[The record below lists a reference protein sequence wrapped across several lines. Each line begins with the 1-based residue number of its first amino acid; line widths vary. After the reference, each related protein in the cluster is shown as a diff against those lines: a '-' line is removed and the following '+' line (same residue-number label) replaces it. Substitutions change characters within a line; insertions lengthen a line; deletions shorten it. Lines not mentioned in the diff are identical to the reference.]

1 MELIN
6 FTKSLLKANLNIKS
20 FPFKLNFAIT
30 WKCNARCKM
39 CNIWKKKSSNEL
51 TLSEIEE
58 FARKNPY
65 FSWVSLTGGEPFI
78 RADFVKIVK
87 SFKNFSP
94 LYILNIPTNGIL
106 TEKIERDIRQ
116 ILELKIPNIIVTIS
130 IDGDKKI
137 HDYIRGIDGA
147 FDKALL
153 TFKILRDISKKNKGF
168 KILFAYTIS
177 PFNVGRFEDAYNE
190 IKKEVKDVSIY
201 DFHINIFHYSTH
213 YYSND
218 NVLIANVKKYESL
231 LLEEIRKILKMK
243 NNSIDPLNFVER
255 EYLRFALKFIKTGI
269 TPLPCK
275 SLRSSIFIDPFSNI
289 YPCTMWNVKLGNIK
303 NYNYEI
309 KKIFREK
316 KIEKLL
322 SLIDKKKCQNCWT
335 PCEANQ
341 TILGNMM
348 KLLNYNF

>member
-1 MELIN
+1 MEFIN
-6 FTKSLLKANLNIKS
+6 FTNNLLKSNLNIKS

-39 CNIWKKKSSNEL
+39 CNIWKKKSLNEL

-58 FARKNPY
+58 FARRNPY
-65 FSWVSLTGGEPFI
+65 FSWVSLTGGEPFL
-78 RADFVKIVK
+78 RADFVEIVK
-87 SFKNFSP
+87 SFKKFSP

-106 TEKIERDIRQ
+106 TEKIERDIPQ
-116 ILELKIPNIIVTIS
+116 ILKFKIPNIIVTIS
-130 IDGDKKI
+130 IDGNKKI
-137 HDYIRGIDGA
+137 HDYIRGINGA
-147 FDKALL
+147 FNKALL
-153 TFKILRDISKKNKGF
+153 TFKILKDISKKNKGF

-177 PFNVGRFEDAYNE
+177 PFNIGRFEDAYSE

-218 NVLIANVKKYESL
+218 NVLIANVKKYKSL
-231 LLEEIRKILKMK
+231 LLEEIRKILEMK
-243 NNSIDPLNFVER
+243 NNSIDPLNLVER
-255 EYLRFALKFIKTGI
+255 EYLRFALKFIKTEI
-269 TPLPCK
+269 TPLLCK
-275 SLRSSIFIDPFSNI
+275 SLRSSIFIDPFGNI
-289 YPCTMWNVKLGNIK
+289 YPCTIWNVKLGNIR

-322 SLIDKKKCQNCWT
+322 SLIDKKKCPNCWT

-348 KLLNYNF
+348 KLLTYNF